1 MNLNDWF
8 DSGLTFGQYIE
19 GMTVNKEEMESIF
32 HAFSVNEEAASL
44 LEDLKGQQLRVIVLT
59 EDWCGDALLNNPI
72 LMKIA
77 EAAQIDVR
85 FILRDENLVLMDQ
98 YLTNG
103 TARSIPI
110 FIFIN
115 QEGEEVAVWGPRA
128 AALQEMVDQVKATL
142 PPADAPDFKEK
153 QSAAFKHLKES
164 YVSDPSL
171 WNIVSESILGKLK
184 ESVM

>member
-1 MNLNDWF
+1 MKLNDWF
-8 DSGLTFGQYIE
+8 DRGLTYGQYVE

-32 HAFSVNEEAASL
+32 DKFTLDEEKVGF
-44 LEDLKGQQLRVIVLT
+44 LKGRQLRVIVLT

-77 EAAQIDVR
+77 DAADMDVR
-85 FILRDENLVLMDQ
+85 FILRDQNLELMDQ

-110 FIFIN
+110 FIFID
-115 QEGEEVAVWGPRA
+115 QKGEEVAVWGPRA
-128 AALQEMVDQVKATL
+128 AALQEMVDRVKATL

-153 QSAAFKHLKES
+153 QAGAFKQLRES
-164 YVSDPSL
+164 YVKDSSL
-171 WNIVSESILGKLK
+171 WDIVSESILEKVK
-184 ESVM
+184 QRVI

>member
-8 DSGLTFGQYIE
+8 DSGLTYGQYVE

-32 HAFSVNEEAASL
+32 NKFSLDEEKV
-44 LEDLKGQQLRVIVLT
+44 EFLKGQQLRVIVLT

-77 EAAQIDVR
+77 DADMDVR
-85 FILRDENLVLMDQ
+85 FILRDENLELMDQ

-142 PPADAPDFKEK
+142 PPVDAPEFKEK
-153 QSAAFKHLKES
+153 QAAAFKQLKES
-164 YVSDPSL
+164 YVNNPSL